1 MKKTVL
7 TTMALCALYFVLCT
21 RAQAQTFDFN
31 KAYQDHLY
39 SLTLYNQAYSDYQD
53 AKNSYLAN
61 KTLSLKEDARQKTLN
76 MLKVRD
82 QMMTVYMQMLKQ
94 KIVEDKGLGTDDIN
108 NIFVKIDSEIEWYKS
123 DKEKYNPNDS
133 LETLFG
139 RSEEAR
145 VRYKSNTLLTIDETL
160 VNIGLGEEIAL
171 RNDHESVYST
181 LKTAIDTGVAV
192 GKLTLNPFNHWL
204 TDIDATDSLLKQN
217 ESDVRIQIRK
227 IYEQSYSPQGSFEAS
242 IEILGQGVQQ
252 LFQFNE
258 FLTEVLN
265 YIKNQQ

>member
-1 MKKTVL
+1 
-7 TTMALCALYFVLCT
+7 MALCALYFVLCT

-108 NIFVKIDSEIEWYKS
+108 NIFVKIDSEIDWYKS
-123 DKEKYNPNDS
+123 DKEKYNTNDS

-145 VRYKSNTLLTIDETL
+145 ARYKTNTLLTIDEAL
-160 VNIGLGEEIAL
+160 VDIGLGEEIAL
-171 RNDHESVYST
+171 RNKHEAVYST
-181 LKTAIDTGVAV
+181 LKTAIDAGVAT

-204 TDIDATDSLLKQN
+204 TDIDATDSMLKQN
-217 ESDVRIQIRK
+217 ESDVRTRIQK
-227 IYEQSYSPQGSFEAS
+227 IYNQSYSPQGSFEAS
-242 IEILGQGVQQ
+242 IEILGLGIPQ
-252 LFQFNE
+252 LSQFNK
-258 FLTEVLN
+258 FLVEVLN